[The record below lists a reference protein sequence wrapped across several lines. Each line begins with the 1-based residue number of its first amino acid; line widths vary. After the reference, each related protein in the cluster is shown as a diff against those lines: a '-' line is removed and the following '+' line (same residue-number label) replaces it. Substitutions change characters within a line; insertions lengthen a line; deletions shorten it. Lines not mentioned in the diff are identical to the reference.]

1 MTGHSAEG
9 KTLPRVVAGL
19 HKGGFGAYVAASRA
33 KCRHHLCITHLV
45 TLHDLNKPLPFHLLQ
60 DNARL
65 NAIQHNTMIK
75 HGFMSGDPKLIPD
88 PESKQT
94 IKEGPISVKIPTSSE
109 SADNISLLKHK
120 SISTNIMEEKFQIP
134 NKRP

>member
-1 MTGHSAEG
+1 
-9 KTLPRVVAGL
+9 
-19 HKGGFGAYVAASRA
+19 
-33 KCRHHLCITHLV
+33 
-45 TLHDLNKPLPFHLLQ
+45 
-60 DNARL
+60 
-65 NAIQHNTMIK
+65 MIK
-75 HGFMSGDPKLIPD
+75 HGFVSGDPKPIPD

-109 SADNISLLKHK
+109 SADSISLLKCK